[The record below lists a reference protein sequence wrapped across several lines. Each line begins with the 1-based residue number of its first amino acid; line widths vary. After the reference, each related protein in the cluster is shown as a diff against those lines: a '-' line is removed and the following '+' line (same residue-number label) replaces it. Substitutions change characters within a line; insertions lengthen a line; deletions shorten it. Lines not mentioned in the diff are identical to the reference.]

1 MQRFD
6 YKGNLF
12 FVRDPL
18 SEQVQATLAAVKH
31 LPQDKISLESSLAE
45 LGLDSLDTI
54 TLLFELEKHFHVSI
68 SDEQVRSLR
77 TVRDIVENV
86 RRLVNAP
93 ALDSAALDSAKPA
106 G

>member
-6 YKGNLF
+6 AKRNQN
-12 FVRDPL
+12 FVSDAL
-18 SEQVQATLAAVKH
+18 SEKVQATLAAVKH
-31 LPQDKISLESSLAE
+31 LPQEKISLESSLAE

-68 SDEQVRSLR
+68 SDDQVRSLR
-77 TVRDIVENV
+77 TVRDIVEGV
-86 RRLVNAP
+86 RRLTTGAT
-93 ALDSAALDSAKPA
+93 LDSAVLDSAKPA